1 MVIIMDFEHNITVL
15 GSTGSIGTQTLDIAE
30 KNKGI
35 RVCALSAYAN
45 IELLEEQTR
54 KFLPELVCVIDE
66 KKAADFKVRV
76 SDLDVKVVGGENG
89 LLETAAFTKSQTVVT
104 AVVGI
109 SGLLPTIEAIK
120 AGKNIALANKETL
133 VTGGHIVIPLAKE
146 YGVKILPV
154 DSEHSA
160 IFQSLA
166 GNPKKIKKI
175 ILTASGGPFFRK
187 TREDLENVTPADAL
201 KHPNWNMGAKVTI
214 DSATLVNKGL
224 EIIEAKW
231 LFDVDISQIEVLVHR
246 QSVLHS
252 AVMYEDNAVIA
263 QLGVP
268 DMRLP
273 IQYALTYPD
282 RLPMQDN
289 ELDFLDYPDL
299 TFEKPDTKTFYA
311 LELAKEA
318 GKAGGLLPTVFNSS
332 DEAAVKLFLEGKIS
346 FLQISEIIKRAME
359 EIKNIPSPTI
369 SEILETDK
377 NIKESIYLRS

>member
-1 MVIIMDFEHNITVL
+1 MDFEHNITVL
-15 GSTGSIGTQTLDIAE
+15 GSTGSIGTQTLEIAE

-35 RVCALSAYAN
+35 RVCAISAYSN
-45 IELLEEQTR
+45 TKLLEEQTR
-54 KFLPELVCVIDE
+54 KFMPKLVCVADE

-76 SDLDVKVVGGENG
+76 SDLNVKVVAGKEG
-89 LLETAAFTKSQTVVT
+89 LLETAAFPKSKTVVT

-109 SGLLPTIEAIK
+109 SGLMPTIEAIK

-133 VTGGHIVIPLAKE
+133 VTGGHIVMALARK

-160 IFQSLA
+160 IFQSLQ

-175 ILTASGGPFFRK
+175 LLTASGGPFFGK
-187 TREDLENVTPADAL
+187 TRSELINVLPKDAL

-282 RLPMQDN
+282 RLPMEDN
-289 ELDFLDYPDL
+289 ELDFAKYPDL
-299 TFEKPDTKTFYA
+299 TFEKPDTDTFYA

-346 FLQISEIIKRAME
+346 FLQISETIKRAME
-359 EIKNIPSPTI
+359 ETKNVQLPTI
-369 SEILETDK
+369 DEILETDK

>member
-1 MVIIMDFEHNITVL
+1 MNFEHNITVL

-35 RVCALSAYAN
+35 RVCALSAYSN
-45 IELLEEQTR
+45 IVLLEEQTR
-54 KFLPELVCVIDE
+54 KFLPELVCVVDE
-66 KKAADFKVRV
+66 KKAEDFKVRIK
-76 SDLDVKVVGGENG
+76 DLDVKVVSGQSG
-89 LLETAAFTKSQTVVT
+89 LLEAAAFYKSQTVVT

-120 AGKNIALANKETL
+120 ARKNIALANKETL
-133 VTGGHIVIPLAKE
+133 VTGGHIVTALAKE
-146 YGVKILPV
+146 YGVKLLPV

-160 IFQSLA
+160 IFQSLQ

-175 ILTASGGPFFRK
+175 LLTASGGPFFGK
-187 TREDLENVTPADAL
+187 TEAELKSVTPKDAL

-252 AVMYEDNAVIA
+252 AVMYEDNAVIG

-289 ELDFLDYPDL
+289 ELDFAKYPEL

-318 GKAGGLLPTVFNSS
+318 GNAGGLLPTVFNSS

-359 EIKNIPSPTI
+359 ETENVPSPTI
-369 SEILETDK
+369 TQILETDK
-377 NIKESIYLRS
+377 SIKESIYLRS

>member
-1 MVIIMDFEHNITVL
+1 MNFEHNITVL
-15 GSTGSIGTQTLDIAE
+15 GSTGSIGTQTLEIARRY
-30 KNKGI
+30 KGI
-35 RVCALSAYAN
+35 RVCALSAYSK
-45 IELLEEQTR
+45 IDLLEKQTR
-54 KFLPELVCVIDE
+54 EFMPKLVCVVDE
-66 KKAADFKVRV
+66 KKAEEFKIKV
-76 SDLDVKVVGGENG
+76 SDLPIKVVSGEEG
-89 LLETAAFTKSQTVVT
+89 LLEAASFKDSQTVVT

-109 SGLLPTIEAIK
+109 SGLLPTIAAIK

-133 VTGGHIVIPLAKE
+133 VTGGHIVMPLAKE

-160 IFQSLA
+160 IFQSLQ
-166 GNPKKIKKI
+166 GHNNRIKKI
-175 ILTASGGPFFRK
+175 ILTASGGPFFGK
-187 TREDLENVTPADAL
+187 KADELKDIKPKDAL

-214 DSATLVNKGL
+214 DSSTLVNKGL

-231 LFDVDISQIEVLVHR
+231 LFGVEIKDIEVVIHR
-246 QSVLHS
+246 QSIFHS

-263 QLGVP
+263 QLGTP

-282 RLPMQDN
+282 RLNMENN
-289 ELDFLDYPDL
+289 ELDLTKYGGL
-299 TFEKPDTKTFYA
+299 TFEKPDTETFYA
-311 LELAKEA
+311 LELAK
-318 GKAGGLLPTVFNSS
+318 KAGEKGGILPTVFNSS

-346 FLQISEIIKRAME
+346 YLEISETIKRAME
-359 EIKNIPSPTI
+359 SVKNIENPSI